1 MGRFKEISKQC
12 GKCGVEWEK
21 DLINKKKGRALCIAC
36 YQIEAQQRSKE
47 QVDKRHAI
55 GAAVNRIAIYKDY
68 KFENRQGFWRA
79 INKEIKL
86 LKNRD
91 EIRAFISKQ
100 MDRILGD
107 ENLMKY
113 LNSVTIA
120 EQRNE
125 YRNNKQNKTI

>member
-1 MGRFKEISKQC
+1 MPIKKELSKQC
-12 GKCGVEWEK
+12 GKCAVEWLS
-21 DLINKKKGRALCIAC
+21 DLSNKKKGRALCIGC

-79 INKEIKL
+79 INKEIKGL
-86 LKNRD
+86 TKRED
-91 EIRAFISKQ
+91 IRAFICKQ
-100 MDRILGD
+100 MDRILAD

-125 YRNNKQNKTI
+125 YRNNKTK

>member
-1 MGRFKEISKQC
+1 MGKFKQISKC
-12 GKCGVEWEK
+12 CSKCGVEWDET
-21 DLINKKKGRALCIAC
+21 LSNKKKGRALCIGC

-68 KFENRQGFWRA
+68 KFENRQGFWKEL
-79 INKEIKL
+79 NKEIRPLTK
-86 LKNRD
+86 RED
-91 EIRAFISKQ
+91 IRAFISKQ

-107 ENLMKY
+107 DNLMKY
-113 LNSVTIA
+113 LNSVTLA

-125 YRNNKQNKTI
+125 YRNNK

>member
-1 MGRFKEISKQC
+1 MGKFKEISKSC
-12 GKCGVEWEK
+12 GKCGVVWLS
-21 DLINKKKGRALCIAC
+21 DLSNKKKGRALCIGC
-36 YQIEAQQRSKE
+36 YQIESQQRSKE

-68 KFENRQGFWRA
+68 KFENRKEFWRA
-79 INKEIKL
+79 INKE
-86 LKNRD
+86 LKPLTKRED
-91 EIRAFISKQ
+91 IRTFISKQ

-113 LNSVTIA
+113 LNSVTLA

-125 YRNNKQNKTI
+125 YKNNKQNN